1 MEFIKQHQRCIN
13 CLSAKHALYSCP
25 SQYTCRRCQKRHHS
39 MLHVDSGSCA
49 TASVV
54 TSESN
59 SPVEARGNRGAVA
72 LLASQELS
80 HRTPVLLATARVTVR
95 SPAGRDANVRAL
107 LDPGSEITFMSARL
121 AQTLRL
127 RRFQDQ
133 FSLSAICGLKAGN
146 CKFAAQ
152 ITISPQ
158 NKSEPSLTITA
169 SILPSLADYNSGL
182 DRARCNWD
190 HLADLALAD
199 PHFNGSDPIELLIGA
214 DIYGEIFLGEMRKG
228 PRGQP
233 YALNTIF
240 GWAVSGPTNVSLQS
254 RRTITVQHCSA
265 STSLALDR
273 ELRRFWEIE
282 EVPRQTVLGPE
293 EQRCEDYFMTTHSRC
308 SDGRY
313 IVRLPFKRDPPINIG
328 RSRDTAERC
337 LKSLLRRFEINAEL
351 KQQYFNFMREYEA
364 LGHMRKASPLSEF
377 SQCVYI
383 PHHPV
388 FRDGSATTHLRV
400 VFNASSLTSSGK
412 SLNDS
417 LLPGPKLQTDLAA
430 VVMRWRQFRYVY
442 SADVEKMYRQ
452 IVVDS
457 RDTNYQRILWVD
469 TETERVQEYE
479 LLTVTYGMASAPF
492 LALRVLRQL
501 VRDEG
506 HSYPLAVSVLTDNIY
521 VDDVLFGAD
530 DIPLLRQAREQV
542 CSLLRCGQFNL
553 RKWSSNSSTLLSDID
568 DSDHGLACSKDL
580 QPGEKV
586 KVLGICWHPAK
597 DVFQFR
603 ISCPPS
609 VSITKRS
616 TLSNIARIFDPLGWS
631 APVTITAKIFLQRL
645 WQSQLDWDDQFPPD
659 LADEW
664 EVIRASLLSLDGLQF
679 DRWVRRGSDTTACE
693 LHGFADASS
702 QAYAAVV
709 YLRLLSI
716 SGEVTSMLLVGK
728 SRVAPVKSLS
738 IPRLELAAAVLLS
751 RLMEF
756 VIASLHLSE
765 VPCYCWTDST
775 VVLAWVTQHPSR
787 WRTFVANR
795 VAEIQTRL
803 PSASWRHVPT
813 IDNPADCASRGIPG
827 HQLASH
833 PLWWHGPL
841 WLRLPISDWPV
852 PVDPHP
858 ETSMEQNVKTQVLVA
873 ISRDPVVWDLAARYS
888 SWTKLLRITAYVM
901 RFISRTRGR
910 ITLPAER
917 VESPSSL
924 TGHEIQRAT
933 NFWVKTIQAELF
945 ARELTALRRGDA
957 LSSKSVLLPLAPY
970 LDEDQIIRVGGRLS
984 RAPIPA
990 YVKHPIVL
998 APHPLVQLLIQ
1009 DIHKRYL
1016 HAGIQLTLATL
1027 RRRYWVI
1034 RARGAVRSV
1043 IHRCVAC
1050 TRERAAV
1057 PTQLMGNLPQCR
1069 VSPPARAFIHCGV
1082 DYAGPILVR
1091 AMSGRGVAS
1100 RKAYIAIFV
1109 CMATRAVHLELVEG
1123 YATPAF
1129 LGAYSRFVARRGLPT
1144 AVYSDNGTTFVGADR
1159 DLTLAFRAALRDSV
1173 LLNRTASDNV
1183 EWHFLPPSAPHFG
1196 GLWEAG
1202 VRSVKHHIRRVVGA
1216 HTLTFEEFST
1226 LLCNVEACLNSRP
1239 IAPLS
1244 DSIDTYDPLTPRH
1257 FLIGAALNSSPEP
1270 SLLQV
1275 KENRLSR
1282 WQLVRQLTE
1291 RLWKLWQSDYI
1302 NMLQQRGK
1310 WRHIKKPNIRV
1321 GQLVLLRNPL
1331 LPPCKWELGRVV
1343 LCHPGLDELIR
1354 VVTVK
1359 TASSEYKRPIGRL
1372 CLLPIDIEKSE
1383 SADK

>member
-1 MEFIKQHQRCIN
+1 
-13 CLSAKHALYSCP
+13 
-25 SQYTCRRCQKRHHS
+25 
-39 MLHVDSGSCA
+39 
-49 TASVV
+49 
-54 TSESN
+54 
-59 SPVEARGNRGAVA
+59 
-72 LLASQELS
+72 
-80 HRTPVLLATARVTVR
+80 
-95 SPAGRDANVRAL
+95 
-107 LDPGSEITFMSARL
+107 
-121 AQTLRL
+121 
-127 RRFQDQ
+127 
-133 FSLSAICGLKAGN
+133 
-146 CKFAAQ
+146 
-152 ITISPQ
+152 
-158 NKSEPSLTITA
+158 
-169 SILPSLADYNSGL
+169 
-182 DRARCNWD
+182 
-190 HLADLALAD
+190 
-199 PHFNGSDPIELLIGA
+199 
-214 DIYGEIFLGEMRKG
+214 
-228 PRGQP
+228 
-233 YALNTIF
+233 
-240 GWAVSGPTNVSLQS
+240 
-254 RRTITVQHCSA
+254 
-265 STSLALDR
+265 
-273 ELRRFWEIE
+273 
-282 EVPRQTVLGPE
+282 
-293 EQRCEDYFMTTHSRC
+293 
-308 SDGRY
+308 
-313 IVRLPFKRDPPINIG
+313 
-328 RSRDTAERC
+328 
-337 LKSLLRRFEINAEL
+337 
-351 KQQYFNFMREYEA
+351 
-364 LGHMRKASPLSEF
+364 
-377 SQCVYI
+377 
-383 PHHPV
+383 
-388 FRDGSATTHLRV
+388 
-400 VFNASSLTSSGK
+400 
-412 SLNDS
+412 
-417 LLPGPKLQTDLAA
+417 
-430 VVMRWRQFRYVY
+430 
-442 SADVEKMYRQ
+442 
-452 IVVDS
+452 
-457 RDTNYQRILWVD
+457 
-469 TETERVQEYE
+469 
-479 LLTVTYGMASAPF
+479 
-492 LALRVLRQL
+492 
-501 VRDEG
+501 
-506 HSYPLAVSVLTDNIY
+506 
-521 VDDVLFGAD
+521 
-530 DIPLLRQAREQV
+530 
-542 CSLLRCGQFNL
+542 
-553 RKWSSNSSTLLSDID
+553 
-568 DSDHGLACSKDL
+568 
-580 QPGEKV
+580 
-586 KVLGICWHPAK
+586 
-597 DVFQFR
+597 
-603 ISCPPS
+603 
-609 VSITKRS
+609 
-616 TLSNIARIFDPLGWS
+616 
-631 APVTITAKIFLQRL
+631 
-645 WQSQLDWDDQFPPD
+645 
-659 LADEW
+659 
-664 EVIRASLLSLDGLQF
+664 
-679 DRWVRRGSDTTACE
+679 
-693 LHGFADASS
+693 
-702 QAYAAVV
+702 
-709 YLRLLSI
+709 
-716 SGEVTSMLLVGK
+716 MLLVGK

-787 WRTFVANR
+787 WQTFVANR

-1034 RARGAVRSV
+1034 RARGGGQIGHPSV
-1043 IHRCVAC
+1043 
-1050 TRERAAV
+1050 
-1057 PTQLMGNLPQCR
+1057 CR
-1069 VSPPARAFIHCGV
+1069 VHSRASCRPDTTYGEPPAMQSLSSRARIHSLRSGLCWPDTCSSDVWTRSGLPKGLHRYIRVYGNARGTLGV
-1082 DYAGPILVR
+1082 
-1091 AMSGRGVAS
+1091 GRGVRHS
-1100 RKAYIAIFV
+1100 GIF
-1109 CMATRAVHLELVEG
+1109 
-1123 YATPAF
+1123 
-1129 LGAYSRFVARRGLPT
+1129 GAYLRFVARRGLPT

-1159 DLTLAFRAALRDSV
+1159 DLTLAFRAALRDPV
-1173 LLNRTASDNV
+1173 FLNRTASDNV

-1244 DSIDTYDPLTPRH
+1244 DSIDTYDPLTPGH

-1270 SLLQV
+1270 YLLQV

-1302 NMLQQRGK
+1302 NMLQQRRK

-1321 GQLVLLRNPL
+1321 GQLVLLRNLL

-1343 LCHPGLDELIR
+1343 LCHR
-1354 VVTVK
+1354 VSTNWS
-1359 TASSEYKRPIGRL
+1359 A
-1372 CLLPIDIEKSE
+1372 LLR
-1383 SADK
+1383 